1 MSAPKKIAR
10 IEYGLLSPKEI
21 RKMSVRKIIWPDTY
35 DDDGFPY
42 PQGLM
47 DLNLGVID
55 PGLRCKTCD
64 QKAAD
69 CPGHFG
75 HIELAKPVIHV
86 GYVNL
91 IYTLLSSTCRKC
103 GKILPNTCAEDHIRR
118 FQQELRHQSKRDRD
132 SKNKLLKNIFYW
144 TCSKCGRL
152 LLKNNLDE
160 LEELSNALDDIDA
173 KKATKGTYDV
183 LRRFNLFS
191 GARCRHCGE
200 YQSKRKFRSPNVFI
214 ETEVEEDRPIEKMVS
229 QNVVLERLRDLD
241 EDDYETLGVCKED
254 IEESFERLQS
264 LPKTRSI
271 DSFSTSERYCSFCGE
286 PQQYIFV
293 EQPSTFFE
301 RPNEKRARNQQN
313 LTAID
318 IESRLKRISNEDLR
332 LLGFD
337 PDNFRPEWT
346 ILSVLPVPPV
356 TMRPSIID
364 DAGKRLE
371 DDLTHKLVD
380 IVLSNQRLRESTEG
394 GASHYIIEELW
405 QLLQYHVN
413 TYLDNHLE
421 GTPPA
426 EHYRTHKPL
435 KTLSDRLIGDCGRIR
450 ELLTGKY
457 QNFCATSVLSP
468 NPELDLDEIGVPEI
482 FAEILTVPVRINRY
496 NINYVS
502 SLIMNEGNAEG
513 KLHQHYIVYVIRPDG
528 RKIKITEAN
537 KAKISTMI
545 SYGWV
550 VERHLCDGDLIFASR
565 SPVFSKT
572 SLLAYRAKLTKSKTL
587 QLNPTV
593 CRSIRPSNTLLDDGY
608 LKIYVPRSDEARAE
622 ASELMKIQNNIIS
635 SRCGGP
641 AVGLDGDLLT
651 GVFLLTHNTS
661 WFTKQDFLYLLG
673 FLDIQNM
680 PPPTGEQAG
689 VQLWDNKF
697 IFSQILPHTLNMTFR
712 SSLCRGC
719 ENCRREQCSFDAY
732 VSISNSTLQTGTI
745 DKTAVGISEGE
756 IITRIF
762 HEFGPEVTK
771 KFIEDCTKLS
781 SRFLMID
788 GFSLD
793 FDDWDL
799 TEKTLVNSKKL
810 NRTPKNSAYLGSINS
825 MKESMWISLSIE
837 PKPDKQDPEIYQARQ
852 NKTHPYLHHHQE
864 RDSKYCF
871 VQKNLRDGLSPSDF
885 FREANRGRQ
894 EMIQEWLKISHA
906 IKLKQKITNATQNLK
921 VYPDGSVRTRNGFI
935 VQFLYGED
943 GADPAKTTFGNPVD
957 VRRIVESVVA
967 HKSAQK
973 SELHISPAQ
982 ISENTQSSTSETATA
997 APRVHHKAS
1006 RSTQAQLTI
1015 TENEHSLSID
1025 SGQTS
1030 RYVESRSSINPS
1042 EAERSSVT
1050 VQLKLSTSEVSPP
1063 SEEKLPVITRQH
1075 CKAEK

>member
-1 MSAPKKIAR
+1 MSAPKRIAR

-21 RKMSVRKIIWPDTY
+21 RKMSVRKIIWADTY

-42 PQGLM
+42 PQALM

-75 HIELAKPVIHV
+75 HIELTRPVIHV

-91 IYTLLSSTCRKC
+91 IQTLLSSTCRKC
-103 GKILPNTCAEDHIRR
+103 GRILPNTCAEDHIRS
-118 FQQELRHQSKRDRD
+118 FQREFERQSKQDRD

-173 KKATKGTYDV
+173 KRVTKDTYDV
-183 LRRFNLFS
+183 FRRYNLFS
-191 GARCRHCGE
+191 GAKCRYCGE

-214 ETEVEEDRPIEKMVS
+214 ETEVEEDRLIEKMVS
-229 QNVVLERLRDLD
+229 QNVVLERLRNLD

-271 DSFSTSERYCSFCGE
+271 DSFSAKERYCSFCGE

-293 EQPSTFFE
+293 EKPSTFFE
-301 RPNEKRARNQQN
+301 RSDEKRARNQQN
-313 LTAID
+313 LTPID
-318 IESRLKRISNEDLR
+318 IESRLRRISNEDLR
-332 LLGFD
+332 SLGFN

-380 IVLSNQRLRESTEG
+380 VIRNNQVLRANIEG
-394 GASHYIIEELW
+394 GASTHSIEELW

-421 GTPPA
+421 GIPPA
-426 EHYRTHKPL
+426 KHHRTSNPL
-435 KTLSDRLIGDCGRIR
+435 RTLSERLTGENSRIQ
-450 ELLTGKY
+450 EQLSGKY
-457 QNFCATSVLSP
+457 QNFCAISTLSP
-468 NPELDLDEIGVPEI
+468 NPELGLDEVGVPEI
-482 FAEILTVPVRINRY
+482 FAEVLTVPVWINSY
-496 NINYVS
+496 NVDQIS
-502 SLIMNEGNAEG
+502 SQVMNKGSAGE
-513 KLHQHYIVYVIRPDG
+513 KIHQHYIVYAIRPDG
-528 RKIKITEAN
+528 RRIKITEAN

-545 SYGWV
+545 SHGWA
-550 VERHLCDGDLIFASR
+550 VERHLCDGDLILVSR
-565 SPVFSKT
+565 LPAFSKI
-572 SLLAYRAKLTKSKTL
+572 SLLAYRVRVTKFKTL
-587 QLNPTV
+587 QLNPTM
-593 CRSIRPSNTLLDDGY
+593 CRSTRQVSTLLDDGH
-608 LKIYVPRSDEARAE
+608 LKIYVPRSEEARTE

-651 GVFLLTHNTS
+651 GIFSLTHNTS

-673 FLDIQNM
+673 FLDIQHM
-680 PPPTGEQAG
+680 PPSTREQAG
-689 VQLWDNKF
+689 IQLWDNKI
-697 IFSQILPHTLNMTFR
+697 IFSQILPDTLNMAFR

-719 ENCRREQCSFDAY
+719 ENCRREQCFFDAY
-732 VSISNSTLQTGTI
+732 VSISNGTLQTGTI
-745 DKTAVGISEGE
+745 DRNAVGISDGE

-781 SRFLMID
+781 SRFLMRG
-788 GFSLD
+788 GFSLG
-793 FDDWDL
+793 FEDWNL
-799 TEKTLVNSKKL
+799 TDKTLVNSKNLYKS
-810 NRTPKNSAYLGSINS
+810 PKTSAYLGSTDS
-825 MKESMWISLSIE
+825 MQISSSIK
-837 PKPDKQDPEIYQARQ
+837 PKPNKQDPEIYLACQ
-852 NKTHPYLHHHQE
+852 NKTHLHLHHYQE
-864 RDSKYCF
+864 RDSEYCF
-871 VQKNLRDGLSPSDF
+871 VQQDLRNGLSPSDF

-894 EMIQEWLKISHA
+894 EMIHEWLKISHA
-906 IKLKQKITNATQNLK
+906 IKLKQKITNAAQNLK
-921 VYPDGSVRTRNGFI
+921 VYPDGSVRTQKGFI

-1006 RSTQAQLTI
+1006 RSTQAQLPI
-1015 TENEHSLSID
+1015 TEREHSLSID
-1025 SGQTS
+1025 SEEAT

-1042 EAERSSVT
+1042 EVERSSIS
-1050 VQLKLSTSEVSPP
+1050 VQLKLSTSEVSPS
-1063 SEEKLPVITRQH
+1063 SEEK
-1075 CKAEK
+1075 